1 MHDAI
6 GVIAHCNAQHE
17 GVLMQAG
24 QLCAFSKSHHQKLR
38 TVVEATKTSTEQK
51 IGKETRTRRIAIADL
66 LGSAD
71 SACECCCDFKAQK
84 HVLASI
90 KSAASPARV
99 ILPQQQATS
108 LNLDFARYPLNAFD
122 KNSVSHF
129 PGRACPVFLFIV
141 FLYGCERVFVASG
154 EEIV

>member
-1 MHDAI
+1 
-6 GVIAHCNAQHE
+6 
-17 GVLMQAG
+17 VLRNGRLFCGTA
-24 QLCAFSKSHHQKLR
+24 LRLFKVAPSK
-38 TVVEATKTSTEQK
+38 ATNSCRSYKDKYGTK